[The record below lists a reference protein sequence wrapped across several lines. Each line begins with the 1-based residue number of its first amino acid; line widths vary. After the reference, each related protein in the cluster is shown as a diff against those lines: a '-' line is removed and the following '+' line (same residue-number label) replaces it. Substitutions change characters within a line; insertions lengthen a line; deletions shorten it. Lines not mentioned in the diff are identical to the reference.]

1 MTNESTPLR
10 DRAQA
15 LGLHG
20 LADRWDE
27 WGASPWMADLIAL
40 EEAERRRRSLERRMK
55 NAHLERFK
63 PMADFDWSWPE
74 SIDRDLVEELF
85 KLGFIPDAINVIL
98 FGSNGTGKTMILH
111 NLAHAAIMNGYSCRF
126 TTASAMLNHLASE
139 EGAHG
144 LQTALRRYSSPQ
156 VLVIDEVGYLSYG
169 NRHADLLF
177 EVISRRYG
185 QKSTLVSTNKPF
197 AQWNE
202 VFPNAACVVTLV
214 DRLIHHSEI
223 VNIEGESYRLKE
235 ARERA
240 ERQAQQRK
248 QKQKNNRS

>member
-1 MTNESTPLR
+1 
-10 DRAQA
+10 
-15 LGLHG
+15 
-20 LADRWDE
+20 
-27 WGASPWMADLIAL
+27 
-40 EEAERRRRSLERRMK
+40 
-55 NAHLERFK
+55 
-63 PMADFDWSWPE
+63 
-74 SIDRDLVEELF
+74 
-85 KLGFIPDAINVIL
+85 
-98 FGSNGTGKTMILH
+98 MILH

-214 DRLIHHSEI
+214 DRLIHHSDRNPGPILIPTTPLRENRGSQI
-223 VNIEGESYRLKE
+223 SILK
-235 ARERA
+235 RA
-240 ERQAQQRK
+240 LSAIF
-248 QKQKNNRS
+248 ST